1 MRRKELKS
9 LVKKIIAE
17 SNDNVFQL
25 RPRGSLSTALA
36 SADDIQYAIE
46 EANAYLK
53 DLEVLED
60 RLIELDV
67 LIQLSK
73 ESASGFLAAQGA
85 LREMRSEA
93 LRFVIDEISE
103 SKDKIKEVN
112 SALETF
118 EKRALN
124 IKLGRRGMLSVN
136 TALSAFEESA
146 KEVNSTLM
154 GKE

>member
-9 LVKKIIAE
+9 LVKKILAE

-36 SADDIQYAIE
+36 SADDMRYAIE
-46 EANAYLK
+46 RANAYLS
-53 DLEVLED
+53 DLEVLEN

-73 ESASGFLAAQGA
+73 ESASNFLAAQGA
-85 LREMRSEA
+85 LREMRAEA
-93 LRFVIDEISE
+93 LDFVINEISE
-103 SKDKIKEVN
+103 SKDNIEEVN
-112 SALETF
+112 KALD
-118 EKRALN
+118 
-124 IKLGRRGMLSVN
+124 I
-136 TALSAFEESA
+136 FEESA
-146 KEVNSTLM
+146 KEVNSTLT